1 MENKNKI
8 TFPSKAL
15 QSTLQLE
22 SITEC
27 TCLLNGIHSSIF
39 YFSSGTQFKPNEF
52 KCLPGQAGLL
62 LDPRAVLVDARVNSW
77 GTAHAVLGGERSH
90 TQQDGLEED
99 VDDEPGALV
108 SGANVSLGRLSA
120 EHIAHEVGHMGEGN
134 GALLDLSHALEAHL
148 QAGGKGSGVLG
159 ESESGDT
166 SKLVGHGHLALGKS
180 RHNSGHNGGGGLDG
194 GHQED
199 DSQIVV
205 QRVGVKL
212 VVSNGTGG
220 LVPGQLGAVQV
231 SKSNGPE
238 AKAEG

>member
-1 MENKNKI
+1 MGSI
-8 TFPSKAL
+8 HQFIS
-15 QSTLQLE
+15 QL
-22 SITEC
+22 
-27 TCLLNGIHSSIF
+27 
-39 YFSSGTQFKPNEF
+39 KPNEL
-52 KCLPGQAGLL
+52 KCLPGETGLL
-62 LDPRAVLVDARVNSW
+62 LDPRTVLVDTRVHSRC
-77 GTAHAVLGGERSH
+77 TAHAVRCRERSH

-99 VDDEPGALV
+99 VDDETGSLISSAD
-108 SGANVSLGRLSA
+108 VSLRRLSA
-120 EHIAHEVGHMGEGN
+120 EHIAHEVGHMGEGS

-166 SKLVGHGHLALGKS
+166 AKLVGHGHLALGKS
-180 RHNSGHNGGGGLDG
+180 GHNSRHDGGGGLDG

-205 QRVGVKL
+205 QRVGVEL
-212 VVSNGTGG
+212 VVGDGTGG

-238 AKAEG
+238 AKAKG